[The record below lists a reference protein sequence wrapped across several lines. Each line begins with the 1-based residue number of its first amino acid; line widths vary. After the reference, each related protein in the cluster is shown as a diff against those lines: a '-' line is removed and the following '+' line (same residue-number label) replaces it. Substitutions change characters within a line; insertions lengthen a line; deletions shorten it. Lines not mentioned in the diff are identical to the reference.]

1 MSRRRVTAAPAADPT
16 DPVVDTLY
24 QDTRQR
30 VEQAR
35 AQVLTQVNQAL
46 VLTYWHVG
54 KAIKTQVLQGER
66 ATYGAGVLKALAE
79 RLTRDYGSGFS
90 HSGLTRMAK
99 LYDSLP
105 DERKVATLSQQLS
118 WSHFVEL
125 IKIDEPTR
133 RDFYTEL
140 CAQSRWSVRTL
151 RERMDGLLYERT
163 AISRQ
168 PDHLIRQELAQLGQ
182 GSNASPALFLKDP
195 YLLDFLDLKDGFT
208 EKDLEAAILAELE
221 RFILRGVCAA
231 EGVARVG
238 PGWGAGKARGG
249 RGLAPATTSNAACA
263 PARPNPEGRG
273 DLRGHSALPARC
285 GSRPTPRRRLAW
297 PRNSPRRGP
306 RPLPRRLLG
315 SDFAF
320 MGRQKRI
327 QVGGHDY
334 VIDLLF
340 FHRRLRRLVV
350 IELKLGEFRPEHKGQ
365 VELYLKWLAKHE
377 QQPGEN
383 PPIAII
389 LCSDKDAEVVEL
401 MDLEKDQ
408 IHVAEY
414 WLQLP
419 PQEVLRERLH
429 RALVEAKFRLD
440 MRRSEVGDE

>member
-1 MSRRRVTAAPAADPT
+1 MSGKRVSSAPTT
-16 DPVVDTLY
+16 DPAGTAVDALY
-24 QDTRQR
+24 QDIRQR
-30 VEQAR
+30 VEHAR

-46 VLTYWHVG
+46 VLTYWHIG

-66 ATYGAGVLKALAE
+66 AAYGAGVLRQLAE
-79 RLTRDYGSGFS
+79 RLSRDYGSGFS

-99 LYDSLP
+99 LFDCLP
-105 DERKVATLSQQLS
+105 DEHIVATLSQQLS

-125 IKIDEPTR
+125 IKIEDPTR
-133 RDFYTEL
+133 RAFYIEL

-151 RERMDGLLYERT
+151 RERMDGVLFERT
-163 AISRQ
+163 AIARQ
-168 PDHLIRQELAQLGQ
+168 PDALIRQELAQLGQ
-182 GSNASPALFLKDP
+182 GAGASPALFLKDP

-221 RFILRGVCAA
+221 RFIL
-231 EGVARVG
+231 E
-238 PGWGAGKARGG
+238 
-249 RGLAPATTSNAACA
+249 
-263 PARPNPEGRG
+263 
-273 DLRGHSALPARC
+273 
-285 GSRPTPRRRLAW
+285 
-297 PRNSPRRGP
+297 
-306 RPLPRRLLG
+306 LG

-340 FHRRLRRLVV
+340 FHRRLRRLVL

-365 VELYLKWLAKHE
+365 VELYLKWLAKYE

-383 PPIAII
+383 APIAII

-419 PQEVLRERLH
+419 PQEVLREKLH
-429 RALVEAKFRLD
+429 KALVEARARL
-440 MRRSEVGDE
+440 EAKVGERDHD